1 MAALAAARAA
11 AFTLAAA
18 MACAVAYTCA
28 TDGSPFRTDIL
39 TPWMKATLLDFYLNV
54 AVLICWVLY
63 KEDSWLA
70 GAAWSIGL
78 ICLGSIATYTYIG
91 VQLLKLGPG
100 DPLHVILLKER
111 HASKGGRATS
121 WARTQLTSILL
132 EDA

>member
-1 MAALAAARAA
+1 MAVLAAARAA
-11 AFTLAAA
+11 AFALAAA

-39 TPWMKATLLDFYLNV
+39 TPWMKATLIDFYLNV
-54 AVLICWVLY
+54 AFLICWVLY

-100 DPLHVILLKER
+100 DPLHFVLLKDR
-111 HASKGGRATS
+111 HARKGG
-121 WARTQLTSILL
+121 
-132 EDA
+132 